1 MLSSFQQHR
10 EKGKLG
16 KVYKYFFFTL
26 FFIDIRLFVDP
37 LSFHL
42 AI

>member
-16 KVYKYFFFTL
+16 KVYINIFFLHYFYRHQTFC
-26 FFIDIRLFVDP
+26 
-37 LSFHL
+37 
-42 AI
+42 